1 MPAACMLSLAPLTS
15 DLPSPQVVKC
25 CDRASLH
32 VMSVGMMEL
41 SYLDIVQMVGMIV
54 RAVCMHVHCCGVD
67 AREV

>member
-1 MPAACMLSLAPLTS
+1 MLSLAPLTS

-41 SYLDIVQMVGMIV
+41 SCLDIFQMIVMIV
-54 RAVCMHVHCCGVD
+54 RAVCMHVHCFGVN
-67 AREV
+67 AQEV